1 MTDSTAAALTAA
13 LLSGTAGA
21 TSEPIARG
29 KRIKRTVGLIV
40 AGLSEA
46 GADPNDTWWEMKE
59 NINVRCWALGFE
71 AARRGFVHGEREEW
85 AEAEAIV
92 RRSWEDHTTATRR
105 RECA

>member
-1 MTDSTAAALTAA
+1 MNRPTCTTTPLDWLLACTAP
-13 LLSGTAGA
+13 A

-29 KRIKRTVGLIV
+29 ERVKRNVGLII

-46 GADPNDTWWEMKE
+46 GAAPDDTWWEMKE

-92 RRSWEDHTTATRR
+92 RRSWEDHTAATRQ
-105 RECA
+105 AGA